1 MENNLTVTLGGVER
15 TLAVNKMPFLKHFG
29 KITEKTG
36 FNLFDPSNR
45 TNPLKAYQSVLYI
58 IEAALKCNGVDATP
72 EEVEKWVEE
81 LDIELLEDI
90 QYAALSAMSGKPVEQ
105 LKNASAQAV
114 KNGVLS

>member
-1 MENNLTVTLGGVER
+1 MENNLTVPLGGVVR

-58 IEAALKCNGVDATP
+58 IEAALKCNGIDATP

-81 LDIELLEDI
+81 LDIELIDDI
-90 QYAALSAMSGKPVEQ
+90 QYAAISAMSGKTVEQ
-105 LKNASAQAV
+105 LKKATAQGV
-114 KNGVLS
+114 TSNGVS